1 MRPASAVR
9 ALATA
14 GLAALLAG
22 CQKAPEP
29 PAARAV
35 RPVKTIAILPSG
47 EGLERTFSGAV
58 RAGQEAQL
66 AFRVGGKVERILVEV
81 GDEVRAEELLAALDR
96 RDYEIAVRN
105 TESNLA
111 SAQAA
116 ARKSESGYQRAKA
129 LYENSNI
136 SKDDLEQAEAQRNS
150 DRAQAEALQS
160 QLDQAKAQ
168 LSDTELKAP
177 FAGAVSKKEIE
188 PFENVAAGQAILS
201 LVDPRALE
209 VRLGLP
215 ENLIARVRR
224 GEKVS
229 VALESFPGRAFAG
242 TVSEVGV
249 ALDPTTGTYPLT
261 VALEAPG
268 AEVRPGMAAEVTLRF
283 GFQGKR
289 GIVVPT
295 TALVEDIRT
304 LERSVWVVEGGAA
317 RKRPVTI
324 GELVADGVEI
334 VEGLREG
341 ETVVVAG
348 AHRLEEG
355 QPVRP
360 LSSPTDLPQRHKNTK
375 EHQENP

>member
-9 ALATA
+9 ALAA
-14 GLAALLAG
+14 ALCLAALLAG
-22 CQKAPEP
+22 CRQAPEP

-35 RPVKTIAILPSG
+35 RPVKTITILPAG
-47 EGLERTFSGAV
+47 EGLARTFSGAV

-96 RDYEIAVRN
+96 RDYELAVRN

-116 ARKSESGYQRAKA
+116 ARKSESGYGRAKA

-160 QLDQAKAQ
+160 QLDQARAQ

-188 PFENVAAGQAILS
+188 PFENVAAGQPVLF

-215 ENLIARVRR
+215 ENLIARVRK

-229 VALESFPGRAFAG
+229 VALESFPGRSFAG
-242 TVSEVGV
+242 AVSEVGV
-249 ALDPTTGTYPLT
+249 ALDSGTGTYPLT

-268 AEVRPGMAAEVTLRF
+268 ADVRPGMAAEVTLRF

-341 ETVVVAG
+341 EMVVVAG

-360 LSSPTDLPQRHKNTK
+360 LPSNDGIATK
-375 EHQENP
+375 P